1 MNYSKYFIIFIIN
14 FLVSILILYKITQ
27 LSLKWI
33 DVYTKHGSYVVVPD
47 LIGFTLPKSMLILK
61 KLGLKYDIDTSRYDP
76 NFRINQIIS
85 FSPEAGDHVKEGRY
99 VYIQVNSKSSQS
111 VLPNVIN
118 KEKKIAIKLLH
129 ASHISVK
136 EIRYIND
143 RRKDTVLKV
152 LYQNKSIQFGYRFS
166 FNPDGIILIIGKG
179 YKKDNFLVPNVVGMS
194 LNSAIYTLKNQ
205 LFHVINFYYDHIITN
220 PDKNAKVYRQKPDSG
235 IIYDKNKPVELWLT
249 SKELL
254 DQFIQ
259 IKENNLKNE
268 VKNQDLKNEVKN
280 QDLKN
285 EVKNQDLKNKVKN
298 QDLKNEVKNQ
308 DLKNKVKNQDL
319 KNKVKNQDLKN
330 KVKNQD
336 LKNKVKNQDL
346 KNKVKNQD
354 LKNEKNSNC
363 CKTRSKRNS
372 H

>member
-1 MNYSKYFIIFIIN
+1 M
-14 FLVSILILYKITQ
+14 ILYKITQ
-27 LSLKWI
+27 LSLKWV
-33 DVYTKHGSYVVVPD
+33 DVYTKHGAYVVVPD
-47 LIGFTLPKSMLILK
+47 LIGFTLPKSILILK

-76 NFRINQIIS
+76 NFKINQIIS

-99 VYIQVNSKSSQS
+99 VYIQVNSQSSQS
-111 VLPNVIN
+111 VLPNIIN

-152 LYQNKSIQFGYRFS
+152 LYRNKSIQFGYRFS
-166 FNPDGIILIIGKG
+166 LNQDGVILIIGKG
-179 YKKDNFLVPNVVGMS
+179 YKKDNFLVPNVVGMN
-194 LNSAIYTLKNQ
+194 LYSAIYTLKNQ
-205 LFHVINFYYDHIITN
+205 LFNVINFYYDHTITN

-259 IKENNLKNE
+259 IKNKEGKNE
-268 VKNQDLKNEVKN
+268 EEKNEEG
-280 QDLKN
+280 KN
-285 EVKNQDLKNKVKN
+285 EEGKNEEGKNEEGKNKKG
-298 QDLKNEVKNQ
+298 
-308 DLKNKVKNQDL
+308 
-319 KNKVKNQDLKN
+319 
-330 KVKNQD
+330 
-336 LKNKVKNQDL
+336 
-346 KNKVKNQD
+346 
-354 LKNEKNSNC
+354 KNEKEKNEKEKNEKGKNEKGKNEEGKNKKGKNEKGKNEKGKNEEGKNKKGKNKKGKNEEGKNKKGKNEEGKNKKGKNEENSNC
-363 CKTRSKRNS
+363 CKTKSKRNS